1 MEGAEGVDEA
11 PRHEDDEPAHCDLE
25 PGFEASVGGRGCVA
39 DGAGGEDAG
48 EDVAGCLTEFEGG
61 FPCFFAGRGIRTF
74 FVVDFLFIG
83 LVVFLGGDSLEGFY
97 VVVAGCRGRFRS

>member
-1 MEGAEGVDEA
+1 LA
-11 PRHEDDEPAHCDLE
+11 
-25 PGFEASVGGRGCVA
+25 
-39 DGAGGEDAG
+39 
-48 EDVAGCLTEFEGG
+48 EFEGG
-61 FPCFFAGRGIRTF
+61 FSCLFAGGGGIGSF